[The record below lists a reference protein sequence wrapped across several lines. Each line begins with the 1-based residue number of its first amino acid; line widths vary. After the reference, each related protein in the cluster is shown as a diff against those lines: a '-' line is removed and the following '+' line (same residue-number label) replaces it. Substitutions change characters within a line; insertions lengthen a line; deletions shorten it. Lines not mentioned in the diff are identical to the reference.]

1 MAISRLDMERQL
13 RNMGGI
19 MSLEEP
25 RQGYFLGKLV
35 KKAKKAVKKVVK
47 SPFGKAA
54 LLAAPFLMGGGA
66 GSIGSFFGKGSFNP
80 FMAKGKFSGLGSL
93 LNKAGLVSGT
103 GGFTGLGKIAGIGAA
118 SGLAALLAGQ
128 EEEDETDYYRGEG
141 LDIPDIVRRARMN
154 DPEFRFLPGADYTS
168 SYANGGVAGLLSGR
182 PRYQTGGDV
191 AYDASDK
198 DIYGSSA
205 MTITPDTVIDQFG
218 NQVQSELGND
228 FNKPLIPQ
236 VTEEVVNKPP
246 MIGDKNTVDSKFIGL
261 PNSNVFKDI
270 PAAGGVGQDS
280 AREAYAKAQ
289 QDAKKQRADG
299 MMGRVVLPGEM
310 SFEDFSSQYNSK
322 LSGLQTLPVAG
333 GIGGLGEI
341 DMPIAGGN
349 NNAGGILPVMP
360 INQLPGFSDDTNS
373 KLDVPQGG
381 MNFTEKS
388 PNMSDEDIMKGFAEY
403 QKQNPY
409 SGPSTQAV
417 VNLTLPGG
425 TPMSFRSGAGAA
437 ALRQYLQSIGM
448 KAGPGQGMGEP
459 LQPGGK
465 KLELGRVGA
474 AEGGIMNLGGNEM
487 DLRGGGF
494 VPLGAKEKAD
504 DVPARLSKNEF
515 VMTADAVRAAGGGS
529 VDKGADKMYNM
540 MKNLEAQV

>member
-103 GGFTGLGKIAGIGAA
+103 GGLTGLGKIAGIGAA
-118 SGLAALLAGQ
+118 SGLAGLLAGQ
-128 EEEDETDYYRGEG
+128 EEDDETDYYRGEG
-141 LDIPDIVRRARMN
+141 LDIPDIIRRARMN

-168 SYANGGVAGLLSGR
+168 SYAEGGEVGGR
-182 PRYQTGGDV
+182 KMMVDRLEVEVMPDESEER
-191 AYDASDK
+191 AMLDAMMN
-198 DIYGSSA
+198 DIDEVMPEDRKMEFYR
-205 MTITPDTVIDQFG
+205 
-218 NQVQSELGND
+218 L
-228 FNKPLIPQ
+228 LIPQ
-236 VTEEVVNKPP
+236 LRR
-246 MIGDKNTVDSKFIGL
+246 S
-261 PNSNVFKDI
+261 
-270 PAAGGVGQDS
+270 
-280 AREAYAKAQ
+280 
-289 QDAKKQRADG
+289 
-299 MMGRVVLPGEM
+299 GEM
-310 SFEDFSSQYNSK
+310 SDSEYE
-322 LSGLQTLPVAG
+322 GLMGELFGEGKADG
-333 GIGGLGEI
+333 GI
-341 DMPIAGGN
+341 
-349 NNAGGILPVMP
+349 
-360 INQLPGFSDDTNS
+360 
-373 KLDVPQGG
+373 
-381 MNFTEKS
+381 
-388 PNMSDEDIMKGFAEY
+388 
-403 QKQNPY
+403 
-409 SGPSTQAV
+409 
-417 VNLTLPGG
+417 
-425 TPMSFRSGAGAA
+425 
-437 ALRQYLQSIGM
+437 M
-448 KAGPGQGMGEP
+448 KAKRGLVDEPGSYA
-459 LQPGGK
+459 GK
-465 KLELGRVGA
+465 KLKDVDKMSRRTLVKNLNSLELPETNASEFDDDNIRQILIDFAPDIFKGSWGSNSYAKGGEV

-529 VDKGADKMYNM
+529 VDKGADKMYKM
-540 MKNLEAQV
+540 MKHLEAQV